1 MQGSAPISAF
11 AQSHAS
17 MLGLRLQR
25 LASLYFE
32 QEAHGRQS
40 AGHCPGI
47 EKTAQ
52 YWPTVCPPTTMAHG
66 TLHTLQLVES
76 ACRQHRPQ
84 LGSSDARQPTSAAS
98 LIGAHPN
105 GICVIPPPSCGAPAS
120 GTSSPA

>member
-1 MQGSAPISAF
+1 MQGSTPMSAF

-17 MLGLRLQR
+17 MVGSRLHK

-52 YWPTVCPPTTMAHG
+52 YWPTVCPATTMSHG
-66 TLHTLQLVES
+66 TLQTLQLVAS
-76 ACRQHRPQ
+76 ACRQHLPQ

-105 GICVIPPPSCGAPAS
+105 GVSVIPPPSCAVPAS
-120 GTSSPA
+120 GTSWPA